1 MNTAMAAADRTRHA
15 SCCGAT
21 GGSLRGRV
29 ALAGLLALVLPLG
42 AWAQQVWSFE
52 ASLDGK
58 PIGQHVFTLETQD
71 GGGRSLRSEARF
83 DVKLLGITVYRYRH
97 QAQERWQG
105 DCLKSLTAD
114 TDDNGDKLAVRLEP
128 GDPLLA
134 GCAMSFAYWNRAILK
149 QRELLNAQTGKL
161 EAVRIEPLPA
171 GSIDV
176 RGQSVEAQ
184 RWRIVAL
191 KQRIDLWYDGSGRWV
206 GLDGTLE
213 GGKLLSYRL
222 R

>member
-1 MNTAMAAADRTRHA
+1 MMTRPTAAGGDSAVHESRCTPRRLRT
-15 SCCGAT
+15 
-21 GGSLRGRV
+21 
-29 ALAGLLALVLPLG
+29 ALALIALTLPVCSL
-42 AWAQQVWSFE
+42 AQQVWSFE
-52 ASLDGK
+52 AFLDGK
-58 PIGQHVFTLETQD
+58 AIGQHVFSLVTQED
-71 GGGRSLRSEARF
+71 GARSLRSEARF

-105 DCLKSLTAD
+105 DCLKSLSAD

-161 EAVRIEPLPA
+161 EAVRIEPLPTA
-171 GSIDV
+171 SIDV

>member
-1 MNTAMAAADRTRHA
+1 MSAR
-15 SCCGAT
+15 
-21 GGSLRGRV
+21 LV
-29 ALAGLLALVLPLG
+29 AGVLALLLPFM
-42 AWAQQVWSFE
+42 ASAQQVWSFE

-58 PIGQHVFTLETQD
+58 PIGQHVFTLEGQD
-71 GGGRSLRSEARF
+71 GASRSLRSEARF

-105 DCLKSLTAD
+105 ECLKSLTAD

-134 GCAMSFAYWNRAILK
+134 GCAMSFAYWNRAILR

-161 EAVRIEPLPA
+161 EPVRIEQLPA
-171 GSIDV
+171 ATIDV

-191 KQRIDLWYDGSGRWV
+191 KQRIELWYDGSGRWV

>member
-1 MNTAMAAADRTRHA
+1 MKKTPPAMRPV
-15 SCCGAT
+15 
-21 GGSLRGRV
+21 RV
-29 ALAGLLALVLPLG
+29 LPDAVRLALAGFLGLMLPVC
-42 AWAQQVWSFE
+42 AAAQQVWSFE

-71 GGGRSLRSEARF
+71 GGARSLRSEARF

-97 QAQERWQG
+97 QALERWQG
-105 DCLKSLTAD
+105 DCLRSMAAD
-114 TDDNGDKLAVRLEP
+114 TDDNGEKLAVRLEP
-128 GDPLLA
+128 GDPLLS
-134 GCAMSFAYWNRAILK
+134 GCAMSFAYWNRALLR

-161 EAVRIEPLPA
+161 EPVRIESLPA
-171 GSIDV
+171 GSIEV
-176 RGQSVEAQ
+176 RGQAVEAQ

>member
-1 MNTAMAAADRTRHA
+1 M
-15 SCCGAT
+15 
-21 GGSLRGRV
+21 
-29 ALAGLLALVLPLG
+29 AGLLGLALPLG
-42 AWAQQVWSFE
+42 AAAQQVWSFE

-71 GGGRSLRSEARF
+71 GGARTLRSDARF

-105 DCLKSLTAD
+105 DCLKSLSAD

-161 EAVRIEPLPA
+161 EAVRIEPLPTA
-171 GSIDV
+171 SIDV

-191 KQRIDLWYDGSGRWV
+191 KQRIDLWYDGSGRW
-206 GLDGTLE
+206 
-213 GGKLLSYRL
+213 
-222 R
+222 

>member
-1 MNTAMAAADRTRHA
+1 MSGRL
-15 SCCGAT
+15 AT
-21 GGSLRGRV
+21 
-29 ALAGLLALVLPLG
+29 GLLALALPFV
-42 AWAQQVWSFE
+42 ASAQQVWSFE

-58 PIGQHVFTLETQD
+58 PIGQHVFTLEGQD
-71 GGGRSLRSEARF
+71 GAARSLRSEARF

-134 GCAMSFAYWNRAILK
+134 GCAMSFAYWNRAILR

-161 EAVRIEPLPA
+161 EPVRIAALDE
-171 GSIDV
+171 GRVEV
-176 RGQSVEAQ
+176 RGRGVAAR
-184 RWRIVAL
+184 RWRVSGPE
-191 KQRIDLWYDGSGRWV
+191 QPIDLWYAVADGEWL
-206 GLDGTLE
+206 GLDAQVR
-213 GGKLLSYRL
+213 GGKKLSYRL
-222 R
+222 K